1 MDERDSLY
9 RYLLGES
16 DTRPLPIPQLQSAP
30 TTSGGLMDY
39 FNADNFGG
47 TLKGIG
53 GIASGL
59 YGMYLGNQ
67 QLGIMEDNLAMNKD
81 KWKEQKK
88 ELNHLRGT
96 RTRLTNQYAR

>member
-1 MDERDSLY
+1 MNAY
-9 RYLLGES
+9 QTNNYGVPA
-16 DTRPLPIPQLQSAP
+16 TPAN
-30 TTSGGLMDY
+30 GGLMDY
-39 FNADNFGG
+39 FNADNLGG

-67 QLGIMEDNLAMNKD
+67 QLDMMRENLAMNKD
-81 KWKEQKK
+81 KWKEQKQ

-96 RTRLTNQYAR
+96 RKRLSAAYMA